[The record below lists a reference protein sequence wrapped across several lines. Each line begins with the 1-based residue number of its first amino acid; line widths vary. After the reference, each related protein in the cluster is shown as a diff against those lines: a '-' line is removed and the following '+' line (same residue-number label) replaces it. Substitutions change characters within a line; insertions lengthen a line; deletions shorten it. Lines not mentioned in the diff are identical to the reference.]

1 MSGPRW
7 LIIAAL
13 LVVWLVW
20 GSTYYAIRVSLEGFP
35 PFGMASVR
43 LCIAGGVLL
52 IWARLRGHPWP
63 DRRPLL
69 LVSAAGVLNF
79 LGGNGSV
86 VWAEQTV
93 SSGLVA
99 ILVGV
104 VPVYTAAMG
113 PFFGAPVTGRQWGG
127 IALGVLG
134 IVVLNAGGALTGG
147 IGVTVALTLGSISW
161 ALGSMIA
168 KANPLTSGAMT
179 SGVQM
184 LTGGIAL
191 AIAAAATHES
201 VPADPPLRAIV
212 AVIYLIT
219 FGSIL
224 AFSAYSYLLKHATIA
239 VATSYAY
246 VNPVVAVLIGVAIGG
261 EHLGPSGWAGLAII
275 VAAVGLVLRK

>member
-7 LIIAAL
+7 LIITAL

-43 LCIAGGVLL
+43 LSIAGAVLL

-63 DRRPLL
+63 ELRPLL

-79 LGGNGSV
+79 LAGNGSV

-113 PFFGAPVTGRQWGG
+113 PFFGERVTGRQWGG

-147 IGVTVALTLGSISW
+147 IGVTVALTVGSISW

-191 AIAAAATHES
+191 GIAAAATNES
-201 VPADPPLRAIV
+201 IPTDPSMRAIL
-212 AVIYLIT
+212 AVVYLIT

-246 VNPVVAVLIGVAIGG
+246 VNPVVAVLIGVAIGN

-275 VAAVGLVLRK
+275 VAAVGLVLRR

>member
-1 MSGPRW
+1 MFSARW
-7 LIIAAL
+7 RLVAAL
-13 LVVWLVW
+13 LTVWLVW

-43 LCIAGGVLL
+43 LCIAGGLL
-52 IWARLRGHPWP
+52 LAWAWWRGHPWP
-63 DRRPLL
+63 DRKPLL
-69 LVSAAGVLNF
+69 LVSGAGVLNF

-104 VPVYTAAMG
+104 VPVYTAAMA
-113 PFFGAPVTGRQWGG
+113 PFFGAPVTLRQWGG
-127 IALGVLG
+127 IALGVAG
-134 IVVLNAGGALTGG
+134 VVVLNAGGELTGSSGVTLALT
-147 IGVTVALTLGSISW
+147 VGSISW

-168 KANPLTSGAMT
+168 KSNPLTTAAIT

-184 LTGGIAL
+184 VAGGLAL
-191 AIAAAATHES
+191 AIAAIATGEAA
-201 VPADPPLRAIV
+201 PADPPMRAVV

-219 FGSIL
+219 FGSML
-224 AFSAYSYLLKHATIA
+224 GFSAYRYLLKHASIA

-246 VNPVVAVLIGVAIGG
+246 VNPVVAVLIGASLGG
-261 EHLGPSGWAGLAII
+261 ETLGPSGWAGLGVI
-275 VAAVGLVLRK
+275 VAAVGLVLKR